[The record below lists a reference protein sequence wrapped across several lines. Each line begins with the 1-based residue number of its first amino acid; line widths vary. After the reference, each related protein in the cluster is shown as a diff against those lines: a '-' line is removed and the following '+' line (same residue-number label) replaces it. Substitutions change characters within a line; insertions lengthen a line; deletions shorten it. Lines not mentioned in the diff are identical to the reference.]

1 MIGATTRIDLPTMCE
16 GRRWHWRASG
26 PLRLLAPALG
36 VLHLGVGVA
45 LMSSGESGRVL
56 PALFLVFGCYLVM
69 RQALLGI
76 RFRGQVKAMP
86 QYGQPM
92 VWRLGEGRVEIDV
105 GESRSSVSYDDF
117 WKIGVTPAGILF
129 YPQKEQYLWLPRGA
143 FARAEDFERVVVE
156 VRGGEAGG

>member
-1 MIGATTRIDLPTMCE
+1 MVGATTRIDLPTLCE

-45 LMSSGESGRVL
+45 LMRAGGSGVFL
-56 PALFLVFGCYLVM
+56 PVMFLVVGCCLVL

-92 VWRLGEGRVEIDV
+92 VWRLGEGRLEIDV

-129 YPQKEQYLWLPRGA
+129 YPQKDQYLWLPRGA
-143 FARAEDFERVVVE
+143 FATAGDFERVVVE
-156 VRGGEAGG
+156 VRGKAGG